1 MSTNR
6 RKSIYVCLALAA
18 VVLIGIAV
26 FCFCCNEKYTD
37 VAVLSTTDMHGKG
50 WDINLL
56 TDQPEKNSMLSV
68 ATAAAK
74 TREEFGED
82 NVILIDNGDL
92 YQGTPFSQLS
102 LTEYTG
108 KEGSSVPSMSVCLEK
123 AGYDAFIPGNHEF
136 DYSWDIMSNVYKDL
150 EENGIPVVTCNVC
163 YDGSDGTHEKGD
175 TVFTPYIT
183 KTIKVNGN
191 EHKIGILGIGN
202 TDITRW
208 TDSANYPGMTFA
220 HPDNQKLSAA
230 DEASMYI
237 PEMKKEGC
245 EFIIVSYH
253 GGMGDSE
260 GELEPLVNTNNQG
273 ERLAAGAEGI
283 DLLIT
288 GHDHFSGYSNTAVT
302 GPDGKEVPVVN
313 GGGTDMTK
321 CVFRFSED
329 GEGSLKWEL
338 TSSENLQLSEYE
350 SDEELK
356 TALRTYAE
364 STEKEVSKPVGTAE
378 GSWDNDSAY
387 FTSQTDTM
395 NFVSRAMLDITSEH
409 GGADMS
415 MSTVTPAGSYTIS
428 AGDISQKDVY
438 SFYQFSNTLAILPL
452 KGSEIRAILEEN
464 AAEHLAAR
472 ILEGKAY
479 YYSKGDVYANIITG
493 GLNFTYDMSQPE
505 GSRVI
510 ISGFSDGKS
519 FDDNSTYNVAV
530 ITYLVGNEN
539 CGLREYT
546 EDDLIWGMDGDSD
559 EGSVQELIIKY
570 LKDLTAQGKSITPEM
585 ADWKWSIDYSGDKE
599 DLDLPEGDTAAVY
612 SAELK
617 DGKRYVIR
625 QESEGCTFTSEGE
638 DGSVVPADCPA
649 SGNTV
654 AAPLPDKAL
663 ILTAHDEGDGS
674 WSFTD
679 QNGRSFS
686 HIDGNVVL
694 SLDSKDSEESGI
706 WKTEKKDGG
715 YYLLDISDEEKAL
728 QLYNGRF
735 MTFRKNAAGGF
746 YYNFYEVTGE

>member
-1 MSTNR
+1 MTTNR

-26 FCFCCNEKYTD
+26 FCFGCNEKYTD

-50 WDINLL
+50 WDVNLL
-56 TDQPEKNSMLSV
+56 TDQPEKSSMLSV
-68 ATAAAK
+68 ATAAAR
-74 TREEFGED
+74 TREEFGKD

-102 LTEYTG
+102 LSEYSG
-108 KEGSSVPSMSVCLEK
+108 KDGSSVPSMSVCLEK

-150 EENGIPVVTCNVC
+150 EENGIPVVACNVC
-163 YDGSDGTHEKGD
+163 YDGGDGTHEKGD

-208 TDSANYPGMTFA
+208 ADSANYPGMTFA

-237 PEMKKEGC
+237 PEMTKEGC

-253 GGMGDSE
+253 GGMGDAE

-273 ERLAAGAEGI
+273 ERLAAGADGI

-321 CVFRFSED
+321 CVFRFSEGSD
-329 GEGSLKWEL
+329 GSLKWEL

-350 SDEELK
+350 SDADLRTALEPYADK
-356 TALRTYAE
+356 TA
-364 STEKEVSKPVGTAE
+364 KEVSKSIGASE
-378 GSWDNDSAY
+378 GSWDNNADY
-387 FTSQTDTM
+387 FAGQTDTM
-395 NFVSRAMLDITSEH
+395 DFVSRAMLDITSEH
-409 GGADMS
+409 GGTDMS
-415 MSTVTPAGSYTIS
+415 MSTVTPAGTYTIS

-438 SFYQFSNTLAILPL
+438 KFYQFSNTLAILPM
-452 KGSEIRAILEEN
+452 KGSDIRAILEEN
-464 AAEHLAAR
+464 AAEHLTAR
-472 ILEGKAY
+472 VLDGKAY
-479 YYSKGDVYANIITG
+479 YYSKGDVYANVLTG

-510 ISGFSDGKS
+510 ISGFSNGKT

-539 CGLREYT
+539 CGLRKFS
-546 EDDLIWGMDGDSD
+546 EDDLIWGMNGDGD

-570 LKDLTAQGKSITPEM
+570 IKGLKAQGKSITPEM
-585 ADWKWSIDYSGDKE
+585 SDWKWSIEYTGDKE
-599 DLDLPEGDTAAVY
+599 NLDLPEGETAAVY
-612 SAELK
+612 SAELS
-617 DGKRYVIR
+617 DRHSYVMR
-625 QESEGCTFTSEGE
+625 QESEGCALTSGDEEG
-638 DGSVVPADCPA
+638 SIVPADCPA
-649 SGNTV
+649 SGNTI
-654 AAPLPDKAL
+654 AAPLPEKAL
-663 ILTAHDEGDGS
+663 ILTAHDEGDGR

-679 QNGRSFS
+679 Q
-686 HIDGNVVL
+686 DGKYLSRKDSNVVL
-694 SLDSKDSEESGI
+694 SDSNDSDKNHI
-706 WKTEKKDGG
+706 WMPEKKNGG
-715 YYLLDISDEEKAL
+715 YHLVSISDEGKAL
-728 QLYNGRF
+728 QLYNGKF
-735 MTFRKNAAGGF
+735 MVFGLNTAGGF
-746 YYNFYEVTGE
+746 YYNFYEVK

>member
-1 MSTNR
+1 MTTNR

-18 VVLIGIAV
+18 AVLIGIAV
-26 FCFCCNEKYTD
+26 FCFGCNEKYTD

-237 PEMKKEGC
+237 PEMTKEGC

-253 GGMGDSE
+253 GGMGDAE

-273 ERLAAGAEGI
+273 ERLAAGADGI

-329 GEGSLKWEL
+329 SDGSLKWEL

-350 SDEELK
+350 SDADLRTALEPYADK
-356 TALRTYAE
+356 TA
-364 STEKEVSKPVGTAE
+364 KEVSKSIGASEGT
-378 GSWDNDSAY
+378 WDNNADYYAG
-387 FTSQTDTM
+387 QTDTM
-395 NFVSRAMLDITSEH
+395 DFVSRAMLDITSEH
-409 GGADMS
+409 GGTDMS
-415 MSTVTPAGSYTIS
+415 MSTVTPAGTYTIS

-438 SFYQFSNTLAILPL
+438 KFYQFSNTLAILPM
-452 KGSEIRAILEEN
+452 KGSDIRAILEEN
-464 AAEHLAAR
+464 ASEHLTAR
-472 ILEGKAY
+472 VLDGKAY
-479 YYSKGDVYANIITG
+479 YYSKGDVYANVLTG

-510 ISGFSDGKS
+510 ISGFSNGKS

-539 CGLREYT
+539 CGLRKFS
-546 EDDLIWGMDGDSD
+546 EDDLIWGMNGDGD

-570 LKDLTAQGKSITPEM
+570 IKDLKAQGKNITPEM
-585 ADWKWSIDYSGDKE
+585 TDWKWSIEYTGYKE
-599 DLDLPEGDTAAVY
+599 NLDLPEGETAAVY
-612 SAELK
+612 SAELS
-617 DGKRYVIR
+617 DGHSYVMR
-625 QESEGCTFTSEGE
+625 QESEGCALTSGDEEG
-638 DGSVVPADCPA
+638 SIVPADCPA
-649 SGNTV
+649 SGNTI
-654 AAPLPDKAL
+654 AAPLPEKAL
-663 ILTAHDEGDGS
+663 ILTAHDEGDGR

-679 QNGRSFS
+679 KDGKYLSRSDS
-686 HIDGNVVL
+686 SVVL
-694 SLDSKDSEESGI
+694 SDPEDSDDNHI
-706 WKTEKKDGG
+706 WIPEKKNGG
-715 YYLLDISDEEKAL
+715 YHLVSISDEGKAL
-728 QLYNGRF
+728 QLYNGKF
-735 MTFRKNAAGGF
+735 MVFGLNAAGGF
-746 YYNFYEVTGE
+746 YYNFYEVK